1 MKIFEFTAD
10 FKNIAW
16 NDDRLYKDNGY
27 FLLRS
32 LLFLNGARPVSLAGD
47 RFALRSLHQLSS
59 LSLSLHVHSVELLL
73 LMWSS

>member
-1 MKIFEFTAD
+1 MQTLKTLRGMT
-10 FKNIAW
+10 
-16 NDDRLYKDNGY
+16 DRLYKDNGY

-32 LLFLNGARPVSLAGD
+32 LLLLNGARPVSLAGD

-59 LSLSLHVHSVELLL
+59 LPLSLHVHSVELLL